1 MSTSIELPFGTA
13 LVGQVE
19 NAFGAILEQQL
30 SGTGLSA
37 PQWITLTVAIRSG
50 ETVELGQLTRTVAGA
65 RKIRDA
71 EARAYVEE
79 LAGAGLLAAPAERSG
94 QITVTDAGRQLHARV
109 QSAVVEVTNRL
120 WGDLPADE
128 LTSAARV
135 LNTVLARAND
145 ELHAA

>member
-1 MSTSIELPFGTA
+1 MSTSTEFPFGTA

-19 NAFGAILEQQL
+19 NAFGAILERQL

-50 ETVELGQLTRTVAGA
+50 GTLERDQLTRRVAGA
-65 RKIRDA
+65 RKVGDA
-71 EARAYVEE
+71 EARACVDE
-79 LAGAGLLAAPAERSG
+79 LTAAGLVAVPADRPAE
-94 QITVTDAGRQLHARV
+94 ITVTDAGRQLHAGV
-109 QSAVVEVTNRL
+109 ESAVIEITNRL